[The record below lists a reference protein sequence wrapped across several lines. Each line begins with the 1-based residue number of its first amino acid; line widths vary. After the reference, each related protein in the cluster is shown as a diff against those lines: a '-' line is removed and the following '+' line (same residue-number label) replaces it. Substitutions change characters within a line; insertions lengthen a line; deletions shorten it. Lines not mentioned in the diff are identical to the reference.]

1 MDQSMTS
8 SSIGFTTI
16 AFLLALGTAG
26 GAQQPS
32 SLAQGEPPVARP
44 VTPDPADWE
53 RRIGD
58 LYENRGLARVE
69 RIGQLWMI
77 TTFCNGAHSTYIEPS
92 RIDPAPYAKG
102 YVTAQY
108 RYVDRENPD
117 ARCVQAPCG
126 PITERRVVL
135 ERLERIEATAAQ
147 AQAAT
152 ASCQS
157 VTRQAVL

>member
-1 MDQSMTS
+1 MDPSMTS

-16 AFLLALGTAG
+16 AFLLALGGAPC
-26 GAQQPS
+26 AQQPGS
-32 SLAQGEPPVARP
+32 PAQGEPAVTTP
-44 VTPDPADWE
+44 VTPDPAAWE
-53 RRIGD
+53 RRIGE
-58 LYENRGLARVE
+58 LYANRCLVRVE
-69 RIGQLWMI
+69 RIGRLWML
-77 TTFCNGAHSTYIEPS
+77 TTLCNGAHSTYIEPS

-108 RYVDRENPD
+108 RYVDRENRD
-117 ARCVQAPCG
+117 ARCVQAPCT
-126 PITERRVVL
+126 PVTERRIVL

-157 VTRQAVL
+157 GTP

>member
-8 SSIGFTTI
+8 PTIGFTTF
-16 AFLLALGTAG
+16 AFLLALGGAPC
-26 GAQQPS
+26 AQQPS
-32 SLAQGEPPVARP
+32 SQAQGEPAVTTP
-44 VTPDPADWE
+44 VTPDPAAWE
-53 RRIGD
+53 RRVGD

-69 RIGQLWMI
+69 RIGQLWMLTI
-77 TTFCNGAHSTYIEPS
+77 LCNGAHSTYIEPS

-102 YVTAQY
+102 HVAAQY
-108 RYVDRENPD
+108 RYVDRENRD
-117 ARCVQAPCG
+117 ARCVPAPCS
-126 PITERRVVL
+126 PIVERRIVL

-157 VTRQAVL
+157 GTP

>member
-1 MDQSMTS
+1 MDAAMTS
-8 SSIGFTTI
+8 SSIGFTAF
-16 AFLLALGTAG
+16 AFLLALT
-26 GAQQPS
+26 GAPCAQRPS
-32 SLAQGEPPVARP
+32 SPAQSEPAVATP
-44 VTPDPADWE
+44 VTPDPAAWE
-53 RRIGD
+53 RRVGD
-58 LYENRGLARVE
+58 VYENRGLARVE
-69 RIGQLWMI
+69 RIGQLWMLTI
-77 TTFCNGAHSTYIEPS
+77 LCNGAHSTYIEPS

-108 RYVDRENPD
+108 RYVDRKNPD

-126 PITERRVVL
+126 PITERRIVL

-157 VTRQAVL
+157 VTR